1 MKRWLWKNLLL
12 CLACT
17 SMGAAA
23 WAIPPNPYGDV
34 ALTDWE
40 YPAINQLKQDGIID
54 KYAEN
59 FSMTKASTR
68 EEMGRMVARA
78 IWNRDKASVADKAV
92 IDKLGTEFAPELSML
107 GVYVSGLKGS
117 DRVLGEEEGA
127 KVNVNQP
134 PGPIPEKWDDKFQL
148 HGFFKVSDQAWRN
161 SGVYE
166 NGGESFYSNDGNQ
179 PEAGIQLFMNYK
191 INDKWKIY
199 TEDEATR
206 EFRTGS
212 YAMIN
217 ANGTEDKSVQQTNFR
232 MRQLYV
238 QGKLGKTQLTIGQ
251 WDYIP
256 AYGAVLT
263 LGDRGVSG
271 VQVGYDITPTLNAK
285 FTYGYLRE
293 NWVGAPLN
301 YYFVAYDA
309 NNRYT
314 ALEIDKKLS
323 DKANVKAAFHRIT
336 NDLSGESHNLFEI
349 GADTMLTNKIRLWGT
364 YEQSNADS
372 DNHEYIAGLDFGR
385 AMLDKPGSQRLSLR
399 YIYSEPHAS
408 VAPTIDYWVGSP
420 TTYSVGFKGPQ
431 LNYQL
436 MLDKNIDLMIWASA
450 LKPTA
455 SGASGDLRTI
465 RAEIDYFF

>member
-1 MKRWLWKNLLL
+1 MYRWLNKKSIL
-12 CLACT
+12 CMIFT
-17 SMGAAA
+17 SMSIVAC
-23 WAIPPNPYGDV
+23 AIPPNPYGDV

-40 YPAINQLKQDGIID
+40 YSAINQLKKEGLID

-78 IWNRDKASVADKAV
+78 IWNRDKASAEDRAI
-92 IDKLGTEFAPELSML
+92 IDKLGVEFAPELSML

-117 DRVLGEEEGA
+117 NRVLGEEEGA
-127 KVNVNQP
+127 KANVMTP
-134 PGPIPEKWDDKFQL
+134 PGPTPEKWDDRFQL

-166 NGGESFYSNDGNQ
+166 NGGESFYPNDGNQ

-191 INDKWKIY
+191 INDKWKIF

-212 YAMIN
+212 YAIIS
-217 ANGTEDKSVQQTNFR
+217 ANGQEDKTIQQTNYR

-238 QGKLGKTQLTIGQ
+238 QGNLGKMQLTIGQ

-256 AYGAVLT
+256 AYGAVMSLAN
-263 LGDRGVSG
+263 RAVSG
-271 VQVGYDITPTLNAK
+271 VQLGYDITPALNTK
-285 FTYGYLRE
+285 LTYGYLRE

-301 YYFVAYDA
+301 PYLVDYDA
-309 NNRYT
+309 NNRYS
-314 ALEIDKKLS
+314 AIEIDKKLS
-323 DKANVKAAFHRIT
+323 DKANVKAAFHRII
-336 NDLSGESHNLFEI
+336 NDKTGEGHNLFEI
-349 GADTMLTNKIRLWGT
+349 GADTMLTNKVRFWGT
-364 YEQSNADS
+364 YEQSNAS
-372 DNHEYIAGLDFGR
+372 EDNREYMVGIDVGR
-385 AMLDKPGSQRLSLR
+385 AQLDKPGTQRLSLR

-408 VAPTIDYWVGSP
+408 VGPSIDYWVGSP
-420 TTYSVGFKGPQ
+420 VTYNYGFKGPQ

-436 MLDKNIDLMIWASA
+436 MLDKNISLMLWASS
-450 LKPTA
+450 LTPTTDA
-455 SGASGDLRTI
+455 SGHLRTI
-465 RAEIDYFF
+465 RAEVDYYF